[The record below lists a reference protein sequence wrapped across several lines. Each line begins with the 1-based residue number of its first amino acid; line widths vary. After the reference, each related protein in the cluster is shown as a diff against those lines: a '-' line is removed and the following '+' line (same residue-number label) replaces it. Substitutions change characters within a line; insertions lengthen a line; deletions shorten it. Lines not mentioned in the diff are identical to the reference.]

1 MRILVPG
8 NLTKKTASE
17 SVQRVI
23 FSGSFL
29 SLIAR
34 QQNSNYK
41 WQVYFDT
48 QKKLECNSVRQF
60 NEYVNHYDAD
70 LLESVLSK
78 VRFRFVAGIV
88 RANFFRC
95 HNDKITAAYGIFSV

>member
-1 MRILVPG
+1 MWIG
-8 NLTKKTASE
+8 
-17 SVQRVI
+17 VI

-41 WQVYFDT
+41 WQLYFDT

-70 LLESVLSK
+70 LLESDAFKS
-78 VRFRFVAGIV
+78 
-88 RANFFRC
+88 
-95 HNDKITAAYGIFSV
+95 

>member
-1 MRILVPG
+1 MSEFVTYNYARASFCRSKLDISMRILLPG

-17 SVQRVI
+17 KNYESVGGVI

-41 WQVYFDT
+41 CQVYFNP
-48 QKKLECNSVRQF
+48 KKSLSVIR
-60 NEYVNHYDAD
+60 
-70 LLESVLSK
+70 
-78 VRFRFVAGIV
+78 
-88 RANFFRC
+88 
-95 HNDKITAAYGIFSV
+95 

>member
-1 MRILVPG
+1 MRILLPG
-8 NLTKKTASE
+8 NLTKKNCLWKNYD
-17 SVQRVI
+17 SVRPVI

-41 WQVYFDT
+41 CQVYFGT

-70 LLESVLSK
+70 LLESNAFK
-78 VRFRFVAGIV
+78 R
-88 RANFFRC
+88 
-95 HNDKITAAYGIFSV
+95 